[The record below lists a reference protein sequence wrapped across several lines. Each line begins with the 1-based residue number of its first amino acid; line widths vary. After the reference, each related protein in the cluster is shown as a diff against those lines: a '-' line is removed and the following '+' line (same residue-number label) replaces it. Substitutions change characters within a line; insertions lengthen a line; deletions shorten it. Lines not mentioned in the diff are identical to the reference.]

1 MNVVIAG
8 AGGDIGG
15 AIARAFIDR
24 GDNVL
29 LLYNHSETRTLA
41 LATEA
46 ARRGVMAI
54 TKRVDLRDADAT
66 TETLDS
72 LATSFGAPDVL
83 VNAAGVDLYALA
95 TDTSAEEW
103 DEVFA
108 VNARGV
114 FLTSTWAARRMYG
127 GGRIVNIS
135 SIWGSRPAP
144 CESAYAASK
153 AAVESFTKSFAAEV
167 GDLGIT
173 VNAVAAGLIDTRM
186 NDKFTAEEK
195 QAFTEALAIKREGTV
210 EDVVHAVL
218 FLASEQA
225 GYITGQVLEVSGGM
239 R

>member
-1 MNVVIAG
+1 MNVVITG
-8 AGGDIGG
+8 AGGDIGS
-15 AIARAFIDR
+15 AIARAFIER
-24 GDNVL
+24 GDNVA
-29 LLYNHSETRTLA
+29 LLYNRSEERALS

-54 TKRVDLRDADAT
+54 PQRVDLRDAAGAT
-66 TETLDS
+66 AALEA
-72 LATSFGAPDVL
+72 LAASFGAPDVL

-95 TDTSAEEW
+95 TDTSAEAW

-114 FLTSTWAARRMYG
+114 FLTSTWAARHMYG
-127 GGRIVNIS
+127 GGRIVNVS

-186 NDKFTAEEK
+186 NDKFTAEER
-195 QAFTEALAIKREGTV
+195 QAFTEALAVKREGTAW
-210 EDVVHAVL
+210 DVVHAVL
-218 FLASEQA
+218 FFASEEA
-225 GYITGQVLEVSGGM
+225 GYVTGQVLEVSGGM